1 MSLRVV
7 VLVSGEGTNLQ
18 ALIDDVHG
26 QDGIEIVGVAASRRG
41 APGLERAR
49 RADIPT
55 TCFEIADFADRDA
68 RDGALGDWIEERAAE
83 LVVLAGWM
91 QLLSA
96 GLVGRFAGAIINVH
110 PALLPA
116 FPGLRAIEQA
126 IEHGVKV
133 AGVTVHYVDEGVDSG
148 PIILQRAFDLP
159 YAATVEPIEEIV
171 HGIEHE
177 LLPRAVRLIAKRA
190 VRRDPENPRVVL
202 IEEEDRSG

>member
-1 MSLRVV
+1 MSLRIV

-18 ALIDDVHG
+18 ALIDGVHG
-26 QDGIEIVGVAASRRG
+26 QDGIEIVGVAASHPG

-49 RADIPT
+49 RAEIPAA
-55 TCFEIADFADRDA
+55 CFEIADFADRDV
-68 RDGALGDWIEERAAE
+68 RDGALGDWIEGQSAE

-91 QLLSA
+91 QLLSR
-96 GLVGRFAGAIINVH
+96 GLVERFAGAIINVH

-116 FPGLRAIEQA
+116 FPGLHAIERA

-159 YAATVEPIEEIV
+159 YAASVERIEEIV

-202 IEEEDRSG
+202 IEEEHGSG